1 MERDLGKPALIL
13 GLCIAIGLTLAAF
26 LVGRAVETAKR
37 FDRYVTVKG
46 LAEKEVPADLAVW
59 PISFQVMENDLSKLQ
74 DLIHKN
80 RSLVQGFLDSAGF
93 EAAEITNAPPEV
105 TDFQAQLGGEERTTR
120 TYRYM
125 AKVIV
130 LLRTS
135 KVSLVKKAME
145 KSDQMVQNGVVLA
158 GSEYVNRPEFL
169 FTGLNAIKPVMIEEA
184 NVNARKAADKFAK
197 DSASR
202 VGMIRNAIQG
212 QFEIRARDSSS
223 PDIKIVRV
231 VTTVDYFL
239 E

>member
-80 RSLVQGFLDSAGF
+80 RSLVQGFLSSAGF

-105 TDFQAQLGGEERTTR
+105 TDFQAQLGGEERATR

-125 AKVIV
+125 AKVTV

-135 KVSLVKKAME
+135 KVPLVKEAME

-158 GSEYVNRPEFL
+158 GAEYVNRPEFL

-202 VGMIRNAIQG
+202 VGIIRNAVQG